1 MFKAQSSSDFICCIP
16 LTESKRF
23 SDEFCSFHFSSPW
36 KRKVIS
42 IHFFNSICYHS
53 FFFLQPADAAN
64 YLSYE
69 SYPVLC
75 RDAAATYLPPNEVEL
90 SKKYICKQT
99 FDCCRK
105 CNHMFYT
112 CSGDKHD
119 KQPFGACIRA
129 AYKCMCYCIDE
140 KSNEELPYKK
150 EAE

>member
-1 MFKAQSSSDFICCIP
+1 MNFVPFISLLLEKEKWYLFICLI
-16 LTESKRF
+16 LF
-23 SDEFCSFHFSSPW
+23 VIILFC
-36 KRKVIS
+36 
-42 IHFFNSICYHS
+42 
-53 FFFLQPADAAN
+53 FLQPADAAK

-119 KQPFGACIRA
+119 KQPFGACMRA